1 MPPTRGP
8 YNKVQPPSLSEEQLA
23 ELNSLFTKYR
33 KNLTCPACKATTTFH
48 RHGSSTRDPTQPQF
62 MCTSCRK
69 YIKAHSMYQL
79 VQFAATFDD
88 QSSQQPDDMDL
99 PPTTLEEPQSV
110 VQQLQKTVEF
120 LTAELAMAYL
130 AIQNLQ
136 NQLQTITP
144 HSSQRPTHTVAA
156 RFFQPPSPSQGFKYL
171 YIPNKSRIPVGTLRT
186 MFRRIGVNNARL
198 LDIHYPTRNTAAILI
213 HNDFETGFTELLKK
227 HGITLNE
234 NFDPNNGSILED
246 PKLKSLS
253 DSERDELAK
262 QHQITRLERAV
273 QHIRTPIKFAV
284 ARFFYEKQ
292 WISKKFYNSLASD
305 RYPQAS
311 NIFTQI
317 TAPLEINPNSANLDN
332 SSKIITDDDFDM
344 SDDQGTSN
352 HQPPT

>member
-1 MPPTRGP
+1 
-8 YNKVQPPSLSEEQLA
+8 
-23 ELNSLFTKYR
+23 
-33 KNLTCPACKATTTFH
+33 
-48 RHGSSTRDPTQPQF
+48 
-62 MCTSCRK
+62 
-69 YIKAHSMYQL
+69 MYQL

-144 HSSQRPTHTVAA
+144 HSSQRPTHSNLTNFPTVTEPSTNSKTQFPDAPWHNPAKVDAIKQSFLRQRKLRRAQREAVAA

-213 HNDFETGFTELLKK
+213 HNDFETEFTELSKK
-227 HGITLNE
+227 HHITLNE

-262 QHQITRLERAV
+262 QYQITRLERAV
-273 QHIRTPIKFAV
+273 QHIRVLIKYAV
-284 ARFFYEKQ
+284 AHFFYEKQ
-292 WISKKFYNSLASD
+292 WISKKFYNSLTSD
-305 RYPQAS
+305 RYPQVS
-311 NIFTQI
+311 NIFTQ
-317 TAPLEINPNSANLDN
+317 TTSPLEINPNSANLDN